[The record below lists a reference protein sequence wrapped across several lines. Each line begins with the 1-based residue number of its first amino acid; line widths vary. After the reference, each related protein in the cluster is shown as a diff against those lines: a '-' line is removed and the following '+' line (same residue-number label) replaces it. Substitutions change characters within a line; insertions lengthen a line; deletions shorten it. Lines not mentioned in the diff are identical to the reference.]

1 MEESYGG
8 KGAPVNILIL
18 FLKINGARDDAVQ
31 DITRLVLGGQVVL
44 VRFVRGRE
52 KCGKSCLKTL
62 NFRVCL
68 ALYLDDRIHGAASD
82 SSRVSAERK
91 TRQADDY
98 LPLNQLLE
106 DYTRRRTI
114 CRVFLVA
121 ARNVKA
127 TN

>member
-68 ALYLDDRIHGAASD
+68 ALYLDDRVHAAAND

-91 TRQADDY
+91 TRQADD
-98 LPLNQLLE
+98 
-106 DYTRRRTI
+106 
-114 CRVFLVA
+114 
-121 ARNVKA
+121 
-127 TN
+127 